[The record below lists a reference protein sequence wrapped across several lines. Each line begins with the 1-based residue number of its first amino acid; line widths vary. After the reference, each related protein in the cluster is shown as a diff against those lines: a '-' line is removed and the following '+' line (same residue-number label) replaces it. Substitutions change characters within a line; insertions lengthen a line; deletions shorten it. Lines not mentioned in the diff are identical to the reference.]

1 MLGNIIGAFPLG
13 SKNLSILVKIEPV
26 TYERQSQT
34 EINFQVPLIDS
45 DDTDII
51 LERGICYKL
60 ATDPGLP
67 TVDDDKVSE
76 TGPFD
81 QEGFETLVDL
91 ATNTE
96 YKFRPYVIGKY
107 GIIYGDEIIITTS
120 ELYNRYRIILTS

>member
-1 MLGNIIGAFPLG
+1 MLGNILGAFSLG
-13 SKNLSILVKIEPV
+13 SKNLSTLVKIEPV

-34 EINFQVPLIDS
+34 EIKFQVPLIDS

-51 LERGICYKL
+51 IERGVCYKL
-60 ATDPGLP
+60 STLPGLP
-67 TVDDDKVSE
+67 TTDDSKVYE
-76 TGPFD
+76 IGPFD
-81 QEGFETLVDL
+81 QEGFEMLVDL

-120 ELYNRYRIILTS
+120 ELNNRYRIILTS

>member
-1 MLGNIIGAFPLG
+1 MLGSILGAFPIG
-13 SKNLSILVKIEPV
+13 SKQLSILVKIEPV

-34 EINFQVPLIDS
+34 EIKFQVPLIDP

-60 ATDPGLP
+60 SSSPGLP
-67 TVDDDKVSE
+67 TVDDNKIFE

-81 QEGFETLVDL
+81 QEGFEMLLDL

-120 ELYNRYRIILTS
+120 ELNNHFRIILTS

>member
-1 MLGNIIGAFPLG
+1 MLGNTIGSFPLG
-13 SKNLSILVKIEPV
+13 SKDSSVLVKIDPV
-26 TYERQSQT
+26 TYERESQT
-34 EINFQVPLIDS
+34 EINFQIPLSDP

-51 LERGICYKL
+51 IERGICYKL

-67 TVDDDKVSE
+67 TVDDLKMFE

-81 QEGFETLVDL
+81 QEGFTMTLDL

-107 GIIYGDEIIITTS
+107 GIIYGDEIIILTS
-120 ELYNRYRIILTS
+120 EINNRYRIILTS